1 WTLPPS
7 LSLTMLTGGGDNGK
21 VEMRWCWR
29 MRMRHHGTWKKW
41 IYQRLGWELLP
52 FFLCNHCDTDRQA
65 LLRRIHR
72 QQPWKHRIYLLW
84 ATEWRSAAKEDLVF
98 ALEEDLHA
106 QQLITSS
113 NFKRR
118 GQVLGGGS
126 GGGLDAAVLLPH
138 DGANEL
144 ADGVAS
150 LAASG
155 SLNLGASSL
164 DLAAGATTA
173 AVPLPLPSSRALAAD
188 PDAGSTPPSS
198 SPHDD
203 AEELIDGGLAGSGRR
218 LAGSGGGGHNGG
230 GSSPPPFFTSVGSEE
245 QRWRRCDRT
254 RQRTGLR
261 LRQRVAS
268 GCGFALLEPKRDA
281 SSGSSASAKS
291 ACGATVPTATDAR
304 VRHGGLRPQARATLC
319 TWPDKKS
326 KVLSPAVT

>member
-1 WTLPPS
+1 
-7 LSLTMLTGGGDNGK
+7 MLTGGGDNGK

-29 MRMRHHGTWKKW
+29 MRMRHHSTWKKW

-173 AVPLPLPSSRALAAD
+173 AVPLPLPSSRASAAK
-188 PDAGSTPPSS
+188 S
-198 SPHDD
+198 
-203 AEELIDGGLAGSGRR
+203 
-218 LAGSGGGGHNGG
+218 NGG
-230 GSSPPPFFTSVGSEE
+230 GDATGRGNARGSGSANAWPRAVASPFSSPSAT
-245 QRWRRCDRT
+245 
-254 RQRTGLR
+254 LR
-261 LRQRVAS
+261 A
-268 GCGFALLEPKRDA
+268 
-281 SSGSSASAKS
+281 
-291 ACGATVPTATDAR
+291 VP
-304 VRHGGLRPQARATLC
+304 LQARNRPAE
-319 TWPDKKS
+319 PR
-326 KVLSPAVT
+326 SPLPRMRVSDMEG